1 MKRKLVALALSMIL
15 CLLAATPVALA
26 GTPTSFVK
34 LPSTMGGL
42 NVRSGP
48 GTNYK
53 VAGWVVD
60 GDEIDLIKVGSTWTK
75 ITVLRTDKT
84 GYIRNDYIK
93 DLADGD
99 APSTS
104 GTATAGRVTGKGVGL
119 RKGAGTGYVK
129 VATLSLGTKLRLWDE
144 SGNWYFVTTLSGKKG
159 WISKT
164 YVATGYTMTTSAS
177 VNLRKSANGEIVKKL
192 AKGTKVS
199 VESVTGSWSK
209 VTAGSTSGYVYNTY
223 LK

>member
-1 MKRKLVALALSMIL
+1 MKRKLVALVFSMIL

-93 DLADGD
+93 DIGRWGYSVHQRYRYRWPRNRQGRR
-99 APSTS
+99 PS
-104 GTATAGRVTGKGVGL
+104 
-119 RKGAGTGYVK
+119 
-129 VATLSLGTKLRLWDE
+129 
-144 SGNWYFVTTLSGKKG
+144 
-159 WISKT
+159 
-164 YVATGYTMTTSAS
+164 
-177 VNLRKSANGEIVKKL
+177 
-192 AKGTKVS
+192 
-199 VESVTGSWSK
+199 
-209 VTAGSTSGYVYNTY
+209 
-223 LK
+223 

>member
-1 MKRKLVALALSMIL
+1 MKKKLVALVLAMTL
-15 CLLAATPVALA
+15 CLLAVAPAAVA
-26 GTPTSFVK
+26 GTATSFVK

-84 GYIRNDYIK
+84 GYIRNSYIE
-93 DLADGD
+93 DLSDGD

-104 GTATAGRVTGKGVGL
+104 GTATAGRVTGNGVGL
-119 RKGAGTGYVK
+119 RKGAGTGYAR
-129 VATLSLGTKLRLWDE
+129 VAKLSIGTKLKLWDE
-144 SGNWYFVTTLSGKKG
+144 SGNWYYVTTLSGTKG
-159 WISKT
+159 WVSKT
-164 YVATGYTMTTSAS
+164 YVATGYTMTTSAN
-177 VNLRKSANGEIVKKL
+177 VNLRKSANGKVVKTL

-199 VESVTGSWSK
+199 VESITGGWSK
-209 VTAGSTSGYVYNTY
+209 VTAGSVSGYVFNAY
-223 LK
+223 LR